1 MDSIAKK
8 AQRYHHGDLRPE
20 LVRIGRKMIEAE
32 ARPSFRGLARA
43 AGVSHSAPQHHFPTW
58 SHVLAACA
66 ADGYRELSADLE
78 RVKANYGTH
87 PSEALYK
94 MGDAYLAFAD
104 RSPVIFR
111 LMFNRSALDVRTDEF
126 ASEASA
132 AYNHLVRSIRD
143 TDPSMTDAHFDYL
156 INSIWAL
163 IHGMSVL
170 QIERQICVSTDDG
183 QTADQ
188 SLRRG
193 LEALLES

>member
-1 MDSIAKK
+1 MDSREDK

-20 LVRIGRKMIEAE
+20 LVRIGRNMIEAE

-66 ADGYRELSADLE
+66 ADGFRELSADLE
-78 RVKANYGTH
+78 RIKCTH
-87 PSEALYK
+87 KTDPREALYK

-104 RSPVIFR
+104 RSPAIFR

-126 ASEASA
+126 TSQASI
-132 AYNHLVRSIRD
+132 AYNHLARGIRD
-143 TDPSMTDAHFDYL
+143 IDPSMTDAHFDYL

-170 QIERQICVSTDDG
+170 QIEKQICVSADAG
-183 QTADQ
+183 QTVHQ
-188 SLRRG
+188 LLRRG
-193 LEALLES
+193 LQALLER